1 MNVVIFARGNN
12 IKAQVEQGRKYARE
26 KDHTV
31 VAVIV
36 AQGKELPEIIKGL
49 GKEIDCVLIKDMAR
63 LSRRM
68 HENLQI
74 QHELETDC
82 GVQIEVASE
91 QPTNKATEILCNLYK
106 NGSEDLR

>member
-49 GKEIDCVLIKDMAR
+49 GKEVDCVLIKDMAR
-63 LSRRM
+63 LSRKM

-74 QHELETDC
+74 QHELKYSC
-82 GVQIEVASE
+82 GVQLI
-91 QPTNKATEILCNLYK
+91 QK
-106 NGSEDLR
+106 